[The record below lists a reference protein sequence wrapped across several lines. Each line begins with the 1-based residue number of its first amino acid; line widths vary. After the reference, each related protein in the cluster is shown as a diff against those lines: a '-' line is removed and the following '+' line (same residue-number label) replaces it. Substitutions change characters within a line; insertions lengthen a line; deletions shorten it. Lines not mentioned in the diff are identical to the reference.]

1 METQIPLLNWTQ
13 ILQQFGY
20 SVEYLSSI
28 NFSETNPQ
36 RAQLFI
42 VGEDRRSAL
51 TPALL
56 LERERDADYRNH
68 AHRPPR
74 SAALQTRRKRSCHPG
89 RWPRPL
95 FLGGE
100 QR

>member
-42 VGEDRRSAL
+42 VGEGERYPTTVSRCAH
-51 TPALL
+51 PQ
-56 LERERDADYRNH
+56 LEDELRPNCTLNRNTAQH
-68 AHRPPR
+68 HGR
-74 SAALQTRRKRSCHPG
+74 AAE
-89 RWPRPL
+89 
-95 FLGGE
+95 FLNAS
-100 QR
+100 